1 MRKMKR
7 KIGIILVLAF
17 VFVAVSQFCLL
28 ADDVSLCNN
37 NTGTTTTAFTISDD
51 GTANV
56 YVNYDGYPNITTG
69 ATINITIKKRT
80 LLLFWS
86 EVVSDSI
93 TVSGE
98 YYSNEFY
105 YQLEDTGTYKCN
117 VEYIVSGTGGADD
130 VIPFEDTAV
139 YE

>member
-1 MRKMKR
+1 MKHK
-7 KIGIILVLAF
+7 KIFLVVAILLFIATVNCTILA
-17 VFVAVSQFCLL
+17 S
-28 ADDVSLCNN
+28 DVSLCNN
-37 NTGTTTTAFTISDD
+37 NTLSTSTAFSISND

-56 YVNYDGYPNITTG
+56 TVEYDGYPNITTG

-93 TVSGE
+93 TVSAE
-98 YYSNEFY
+98 YYGNEFY
-105 YQLEDTGTYKCN
+105 YQLEDKGTYKCN
-117 VEYIVSGTGGADD
+117 VEYIVSGTMGEDD

>member
-1 MRKMKR
+1 MKR
-7 KIGIILVLAF
+7 KVSFVLAVIILSLVVL
-17 VFVAVSQFCLL
+17 QFSVW

-37 NTGTTTTAFTISDD
+37 NTLLTATIFTISDD
-51 GTANV
+51 GTA
-56 YVNYDGYPNITTG
+56 YVDVECEGYRNITTG
-69 ATINITIKKRT
+69 MTINITIKKRT

-86 EVVSDSI
+86 EVVSDSV
-93 TVSGE
+93 TVSGD
-98 YYSNEFY
+98 YYFDEFT
-105 YQLEDTGTYKCN
+105 YQLEEKGTYKCN

>member
-1 MRKMKR
+1 MKR
-7 KIGIILVLAF
+7 KISIILVLTL
-17 VFVAVSQFCLL
+17 VFVVVSQFCLL
-28 ADDVSLCNN
+28 ADDISVCNN
-37 NTGTTTTAFTISDD
+37 NTATTLTAFTISDD

-56 YVNYDGYPNITTG
+56 YVDYDGYPNITTG
-69 ATINITIKKRT
+69 ATINISIKKRT

-98 YYSNEFY
+98 YYYNEFY
-105 YQLEDTGTYKCN
+105 YQLEDKGTYKCN
-117 VEYIVSGTGGADD
+117 VEYIVSGTMGADD

>member
-1 MRKMKR
+1 MRR
-7 KIGIILVLAF
+7 KICFVLILIVVL
-17 VFVAVSQFCLL
+17 VAILQYTLL
-28 ADDVSLCNN
+28 ASDVSLCNN
-37 NTGTTTTAFTISDD
+37 NTARTDTIFAIEND
-51 GTANV
+51 GTAIVNV
-56 YVNYDGYPNITTG
+56 EYEGYPNVTTG

-98 YYSNEFY
+98 YFFDEFY
-105 YQLEDTGTYKCN
+105 YQLEDKGTYKCN
-117 VEYIVSGTGGADD
+117 VEYIVSGTMGADD

>member
-1 MRKMKR
+1 MKR
-7 KIGIILVLAF
+7 KVCFGLVVVVLLVVSLQFSVLAN
-17 VFVAVSQFCLL
+17 
-28 ADDVSLCNN
+28 DVSPCNN
-37 NTGTTTTAFTISDD
+37 NTLMTATIFTISSD

-56 YVNYDGYPNITTG
+56 SVEYDGYPNVTTG

-86 EVVSDSI
+86 EVVSDSV

-98 YYSNEFY
+98 WYMDEFY
-105 YQLEDTGTYKCN
+105 YQLEDKGTYKCN

>member
-1 MRKMKR
+1 MKR
-7 KIGIILVLAF
+7 KISVVLVLTF
-17 VFVAVSQFCLL
+17 VFVAVVQFCLL
-28 ADDVSLCNN
+28 ADDVDLCNN
-37 NTGTTTTAFTISDD
+37 NTALTTTIFTISPD

-56 YVNYDGYPNITTG
+56 SVEYDGYSNITTG

-86 EVVSDSI
+86 EVVTDSI
-93 TVSGE
+93 TVSGDF
-98 YYSNEFY
+98 YINEFY
-105 YQLEDTGTYKCN
+105 YQLEDKGTYKCN

>member
-1 MRKMKR
+1 MKR
-7 KIGIILVLAF
+7 KICFVLLLTLFLIATLQ
-17 VFVAVSQFCLL
+17 VVLL
-28 ADDVSLCNN
+28 ASDISLCNN
-37 NTGTTTTAFTISDD
+37 NTGMTTTIFGISKD
-51 GTANV
+51 GTASVTVEYEGYTNV
-56 YVNYDGYPNITTG
+56 TTG

-86 EVVSDSI
+86 EVVTDSV
-93 TVSGE
+93 TVSGD
-98 YYSNEFY
+98 YYVNEFY
-105 YQLEDTGTYKCN
+105 YQLEEKGTYKCN

>member
-1 MRKMKR
+1 MKR
-7 KIGIILVLAF
+7 KIYFLIAVILVLVTILNCSVWA
-17 VFVAVSQFCLL
+17 S
-28 ADDVSLCNN
+28 DVTLYNN
-37 NTGTTTTAFTISDD
+37 NTLTTITAFSISND

-56 YVNYDGYPNITTG
+56 SVIYEGYPNITTG

-98 YYSNEFY
+98 SYAEEFY
-105 YQLEDTGTYKCN
+105 YQLEDKGTYKCN

>member
-1 MRKMKR
+1 MRR
-7 KIGIILVLAF
+7 KICFVLMLIVVLVAIL
-17 VFVAVSQFCLL
+17 QYTLL
-28 ADDVSLCNN
+28 ASDVSLCNN
-37 NTGTTTTAFTISDD
+37 NTARTDTIFAIEND
-51 GTANV
+51 GTAIVNV
-56 YVNYDGYPNITTG
+56 EYEGYPNVTTG

-98 YYSNEFY
+98 YYFDEFY
-105 YQLEDTGTYKCN
+105 YQLEDKGTYKCN
-117 VEYIVSGTGGADD
+117 VEYIVSGTMGADD

>member
-1 MRKMKR
+1 MKHK
-7 KIGIILVLAF
+7 KIFLVVAILLFIATVNCTILA
-17 VFVAVSQFCLL
+17 S
-28 ADDVSLCNN
+28 DVSLCNN
-37 NTGTTTTAFTISDD
+37 NTLSTSTAFSISND

-56 YVNYDGYPNITTG
+56 TVEYDGYPNITTG

-86 EVVSDSI
+86 EVVTDSV
-93 TVSGE
+93 TVSGDF
-98 YYSNEFY
+98 YINEFY
-105 YQLEDTGTYKCN
+105 YQLEDKGTYKCN

>member
-1 MRKMKR
+1 MKH
-7 KIGIILVLAF
+7 KISIILVLTF
-17 VFVAVSQFCLL
+17 VFVTVFQFCLL
-28 ADDVSLCNN
+28 ADNASLYNN
-37 NTGTTTTAFTISDD
+37 NTGLTWTSFIISSD
-51 GTANV
+51 GTAIV
-56 YVNYDGYPNITTG
+56 SVEYDGYPNITTG

-86 EVVSDSI
+86 EVVSDSV

-98 YYSNEFY
+98 WYMDEFY
-105 YQLEDTGTYKCN
+105 YQLEDKGTYKCN

-139 YE
+139 YK

>member
-1 MRKMKR
+1 MKR
-7 KIGIILVLAF
+7 KLSLIFALVIVSLV
-17 VFVAVSQFCLL
+17 VFQSILL
-28 ADDVSLCNN
+28 ANDVSLCNN
-37 NTGTTTTAFTISDD
+37 NTGRTITCFTISSD
-51 GTANV
+51 GTA
-56 YVNYDGYPNITTG
+56 YVSVEYEGYPNVTTG

-86 EVVSDSI
+86 EVLSDSV

-98 YYSNEFY
+98 WYMDEFY
-105 YQLEDTGTYKCN
+105 YQLEEKGTYKCN
-117 VEYIVSGTGGADD
+117 VEYIVSGTMGADD

>member
-1 MRKMKR
+1 MKR
-7 KIGIILVLAF
+7 KISIVLILTF
-17 VFVAVSQFCLL
+17 VFVAASQFCLL
-28 ADDVSLCNN
+28 ADDISLCNN
-37 NTGTTTTAFTISDD
+37 NTATTTTIFTISDN

-56 YVNYDGYPNITTG
+56 SVIYDGYSNIATG

-93 TVSGE
+93 TVSGDS
-98 YYSNEFY
+98 YANEFH
-105 YQLEDTGTYKCN
+105 YQLEEKGTYKCN

>member
-1 MRKMKR
+1 MKR
-7 KIGIILVLAF
+7 KISIVLVLTFIFVSAF
-17 VFVAVSQFCLL
+17 QFCLL
-28 ADDVSLCNN
+28 ADDMGLYNN
-37 NTGTTTTAFTISDD
+37 NTGMTWTTFIITAD
-51 GTANV
+51 GTAIV
-56 YVNYDGYPNITTG
+56 AVEFDGYSNITTG

-98 YYSNEFY
+98 DYFDEFY
-105 YQLEDTGTYKCN
+105 YQLEDKGTYKCN

>member
-1 MRKMKR
+1 MKR
-7 KIGIILVLAF
+7 KVCFALVVVVLLVVSLQFSVLAN
-17 VFVAVSQFCLL
+17 
-28 ADDVSLCNN
+28 DVSPCNN
-37 NTGTTTTAFTISDD
+37 NTLMTATIFTISSD

-56 YVNYDGYPNITTG
+56 SVEYDGYPNVTTG

-98 YYSNEFY
+98 DYFDEFY
-105 YQLEDTGTYKCN
+105 YQLEDKGTYKCN

>member
-1 MRKMKR
+1 MKR
-7 KIGIILVLAF
+7 KLIAF
-17 VFVAVSQFCLL
+17 IALMLVFVTTTQVVLL
-28 ADDVSLCNN
+28 ADEIMPLNN
-37 NTGTTTTAFTISDD
+37 NTLATYTSFIISSSGEAIVVVD
-51 GTANV
+51 
-56 YVNYDGYPNITTG
+56 YEGYPNITSG

-105 YQLEDTGTYKCN
+105 YQLEDKGTYKCN
-117 VEYIVSGTGGADD
+117 VEYIVSGTMGADD

>member
-1 MRKMKR
+1 MKR
-7 KIGIILVLAF
+7 KISIILVLTF
-17 VFVAVSQFCLL
+17 VFIVASQFCLF
-28 ADDVSLCNN
+28 ADDISLCNN
-37 NTGTTTTAFTISDD
+37 NTATTTTIFTISDD

-56 YVNYDGYPNITTG
+56 VVRYEGYANIATG

-93 TVSGE
+93 TVSGD
-98 YYSNEFY
+98 YYCNEFY
-105 YQLEDTGTYKCN
+105 YQLEDKGKYKCN
-117 VEYIVSGTGGADD
+117 VEYIVSGTMGEDD

>member
-1 MRKMKR
+1 MKR
-7 KIGIILVLAF
+7 KICFVLMLTLLLSTCLSF
-17 VFVAVSQFCLL
+17 SLL
-28 ADDVSLCNN
+28 ASDISLCNN
-37 NTGTTTTAFTISDD
+37 NTGMTITAFSIADD
-51 GTANV
+51 GTAIVNV
-56 YVNYDGYPNITTG
+56 EYEGYPNVTTG

-98 YYSNEFY
+98 YYFDELY
-105 YQLEDTGTYKCN
+105 YQLEDKGTYKCN

>member
-1 MRKMKR
+1 MQR
-7 KIGIILVLAF
+7 KICITLVLTIIIVSVFQF
-17 VFVAVSQFCLL
+17 VVLANDINLL
-28 ADDVSLCNN
+28 NN
-37 NTGTTTTAFTISDD
+37 NTFFTDTSFTISAD
-51 GTANV
+51 GTANL
-56 YVNYDGYPNITTG
+56 YVCCEGYTNVTTG

-93 TVSGE
+93 TVSGD

-105 YQLEDTGTYKCN
+105 YQLEDKGTYKCN

>member
-1 MRKMKR
+1 MKR
-7 KIGIILVLAF
+7 KISVVLILTF

-28 ADDVSLCNN
+28 ADDISLCNN
-37 NTGTTTTAFTISDD
+37 NTGMTGTVFTISSD

-56 YVNYDGYPNITTG
+56 YVCYEGYPDVTTG

-93 TVSGE
+93 TVSGD

-105 YQLEDTGTYKCN
+105 YQLEDKGTYKCN
-117 VEYIVSGTGGADD
+117 VEYIVSGTMGADD

>member
-1 MRKMKR
+1 MKS
-7 KIGIILVLAF
+7 KISIILVLTF
-17 VFVAVSQFCLL
+17 IFVAVSQVYLL
-28 ADDVSLCNN
+28 ADDISLCNN
-37 NTGTTTTAFTISDD
+37 NTATTLTAFTISDD

-56 YVNYDGYPNITTG
+56 YVNYSGYPNVTTG
-69 ATINITIKKRT
+69 ATINITIKKRN
-80 LLLFWS
+80 LLIFWK

-98 YYSNEFY
+98 YFFDEFY
-105 YQLEDTGTYKCN
+105 YQLEDKGTYKCN
-117 VEYIVSGTGGADD
+117 VEYIVSGTMGADD

>member
-1 MRKMKR
+1 MKR
-7 KIGIILVLAF
+7 KISIALVLTF
-17 VFVAVSQFCLL
+17 VFVSVFQFCLL
-28 ADDVSLCNN
+28 ADNMSLYNN
-37 NTGTTTTAFTISDD
+37 NTGMTWTCFTISSD

-56 YVNYDGYPNITTG
+56 FVEYDGYPNITTG
-69 ATINITIKKRT
+69 ATINVTIKKRT

-93 TVSGE
+93 TVIGDS
-98 YYSNEFY
+98 YANEFY
-105 YQLEDTGTYKCN
+105 YQLEDKGTYKCN

>member
-1 MRKMKR
+1 MKR
-7 KIGIILVLAF
+7 KISIILVLTF
-17 VFVAVSQFCLL
+17 IFVAVSQFCLL
-28 ADDVSLCNN
+28 ADDISVCNN
-37 NTGTTTTAFTISDD
+37 NTATTLTVFAISPD
-51 GTANV
+51 GTADV
-56 YVNYDGYPNITTG
+56 CVSYDGYPNITTG

-86 EVVSDSI
+86 EVISDSI

-98 YYSNEFY
+98 YFFDEFY
-105 YQLEDTGTYKCN
+105 YQLEEKGTYKCI

>member
-1 MRKMKR
+1 MKR
-7 KIGIILVLAF
+7 KICLVLVLAM
-17 VFVAVSQFCLL
+17 VFSVVLQFTLL
-28 ADDVSLCNN
+28 ASDISLCNN
-37 NTGTTTTAFTISDD
+37 NTGMTLTVFGISND
-51 GTANV
+51 GTA
-56 YVNYDGYPNITTG
+56 YVTVEYEGYPNVTTG

-86 EVVSDSI
+86 EVVSDSV
-93 TVSGE
+93 TVVGDN
-98 YYSNEFY
+98 YINEFT
-105 YQLEDTGTYKCN
+105 YQLEDKGTYKCN